1 MIGKTL
7 ILCLCLSVGWLLTV
21 AQVPQN
27 NTHLPNQPNPPA
39 PSNPSN
45 PPNPSNQPN
54 RSILSNLHKRI
65 IPVKQG
71 SVQLDSLSIVP
82 GTVTIA
88 GLPDSL
94 YDIDFVN
101 ARLTW
106 KHLPPLETVVV
117 RYRVFRS
124 RLNAVVNRMQFDSVM
139 NFFGQPFVPDYA
151 GVGQA
156 ENFFNFGNLN
166 YSGSFGRAISF
177 GNSQDAVFTSNL
189 NLQMSGYLADSIEI
203 VAAITDNNIPIQPD
217 GTTAQLNE
225 FDKIFLQFK
234 KKNWQ
239 LSLGDIDIRQQQS
252 YFLTFYKR
260 LQGIAFETT
269 TNITDSITNK
279 TMVSGSIAKGKFNR
293 NVLQPQEGNQGPY
306 RLQGA
311 NNEFYFVVLANTERV
326 YVDGVL
332 LQRGEDRDYVINYN
346 TAEITFTPKQMVT
359 KDKRIVVEFEY
370 ADRNYLNSNI
380 YLTNETNF
388 NEKVKVRLG
397 YFSNVDAKSSPINQT
412 LDANQKLFLKNLG
425 DSINQAYYPYAPID
439 TFSTGSILYKKVDT
453 VYDGSKHDSV
463 FVYSTSPDSA
473 KYKLSFI
480 EVGANNGNYVID
492 LNGANGKVYRWVM
505 PVNGIK
511 QGDYEAAIFLVTPKK
526 QQVANLGVDYKINKN
541 TMLTTEVAMSNYDVN
556 TFSTID
562 KGNDKGYGA
571 KVDLKNTRPFSWS
584 KKGLK
589 LTTDLNYEYV
599 DARFKPLERLRTVE
613 FTRDWGLPLV
623 VTTPENEN
631 IVSAGV
637 QLSDKGNNSLSYQ
650 FTEYNR
656 GTTFT
661 GFRNSIT
668 HVQTIG
674 GWTFNNQFS
683 LSNIEATD
691 QKGYFWRP
699 GVSISRRFKK
709 LWNYTLGGSYA
720 VEHNAIRN
728 KFTDSM
734 ATQSFSFS
742 TATAYLK
749 SDAAKPNH
757 WGITWFTRTNS
768 YPLGTDLLK
777 ADRSQNVT
785 LTTELLKNPHQ
796 QFRFT
801 STYRNLKIINSTL
814 NSQLPD
820 KSLLGRAEYQANTMK
835 GLVSG
840 NLLYEVGA
848 GQEQKRD
855 YSYVEVPAGQGQ
867 YTWIDYNHD
876 GIQQLNE
883 FEVALFQDQAKFIR
897 IFTPT
902 NEYVKA
908 SYNTFNYS
916 INVNPRSAINLS
928 TAHGMRK
935 FVSRLN
941 LQSSLQISK
950 KEIANNLVQFN
961 PFKAPLSDTSLIT
974 LTSNFINTFSFNRFS
989 TKWGFD
995 VTNARNNSK
1004 SLLTYGYESHKL
1016 YDWTLR
1022 TRLNIT
1028 RIFTFEVTGHTGINQ
1043 LITSNPQFD
1052 NRNYKINQ
1060 NSVEPHVTFT
1070 RGSNFRWGVGYK
1082 LSNKNNEQGS
1092 MEKSI
1097 SNSLNTDIKYNILQ
1111 STSISAKFTYSN
1123 ITFTSLDNP
1132 PNPNSSSGYIM
1143 LEGLQ
1148 PGKNY
1153 LWTLDLTKRLS
1164 NNLEFN
1170 MQYEGRK
1177 PGDSRIV
1184 HIGRASIR
1192 ALL

>member
-7 ILCLCLSVGWLLTV
+7 ILCFCLSVGWLLTA
-21 AQVPQN
+21 AQVPQTN
-27 NTHLPNQPNPPA
+27 IH
-39 PSNPSN
+39 
-45 PPNPSNQPN
+45 
-54 RSILSNLHKRI
+54 LSNLRKRI
-65 IPVKQG
+65 IPVKQNTI
-71 SVQLDSLSIVP
+71 QIDTLSIVP
-82 GTVTIA
+82 GTVTVSGIS
-88 GLPDSL
+88 DSL
-94 YDIDFVN
+94 YNIDFVN

-106 KHLPPLETVVV
+106 KHFPPLDTVTV

-124 RLNAVVNRMQFDSVM
+124 RLNAVVNRMKYDSVM

-151 GVGQA
+151 GVGQSD
-156 ENFFNFGNLN
+156 NFFNFGNIN
-166 YSGSFGRAISF
+166 YNGSFGRGISF

-189 NLQMSGYLADSIEI
+189 NLQLSGYLADSIEI

-225 FDKIFLQFK
+225 FDRIFLQFK
-234 KKNWQ
+234 KKTWS
-239 LSLGDIDIRQQQS
+239 LSLGDIDLRQQQS
-252 YFLTFYKR
+252 YFLSFYKR
-260 LQGIAFETT
+260 LQGVSFETT
-269 TNITDSITNK
+269 SAITDKISNK

-293 NVLQPQEGNQGPY
+293 NVLEPQEGNQGPY

-326 YVDGVL
+326 YIDGVL
-332 LQRGEDRDYVINYN
+332 MQRGEDRDYVINYN

-380 YLTNETNF
+380 YLTNETDF
-388 NEKVKVRLG
+388 SKKVKVKLG

-412 LDANQKLFLKNLG
+412 LDASQKLFLKNLG
-425 DSINQAYYPYAPID
+425 DSIQQAYYPYAPLD
-439 TFSTGSILYKKVDT
+439 TFSTGSILYKKIDT
-453 VYDGSKHDSV
+453 VYNSGTHDSV
-463 FVYSTSPDSA
+463 YVYSTSPDSA
-473 KYKLSFI
+473 RYNLSFI
-480 EVGANNGNYVID
+480 EVGVNNGNYIPD
-492 LNGANGKVYRWVM
+492 LNGANGKVYRWIA
-505 PVNGIK
+505 PVNGQK
-511 QGDYEAAIFLVTPKK
+511 QGNFEPAVFLVTPKK
-526 QQVANLGVDYKINKN
+526 QQIANLGVEYNINKN
-541 TMLTTEVAMSNYDVN
+541 TVMSGEVAMSNYDVN

-562 KGNDKGYGA
+562 KGNDKGYAG
-571 KVDLKNTRPFSWS
+571 KVDIKNTIPFKGA

-589 LTTDLNYEYV
+589 LTTTLGYEYV
-599 DARFKPLERLRTVE
+599 DARFKPLERLRNIE
-613 FTRDWGLPLV
+613 FTRDWGLPLLDADLV
-623 VTTPENEN
+623 NEN
-631 IVSAGV
+631 IIRAGV
-637 QLSDKGNNSLSYQ
+637 ALSDKANNSLQYQ

-668 HVQTIG
+668 HIQTIG
-674 GWTFNNQFS
+674 GWTFNNQLS
-683 LSNIEATD
+683 LSNIDATD

-699 GVSISRRFKK
+699 GVNISRRFAK
-709 LWNYTLGGSYA
+709 LKNYTIGGSYA

-734 ATQSFSFS
+734 AAQSFSFS

-749 SDAAKPNH
+749 SDPANPNH
-757 WGITWFTRTNS
+757 WGISWFTRTNS
-768 YPLGTDLLK
+768 YPLGKELVK
-777 ADRSQNVT
+777 ADKSQNVT
-785 LTTELLKNPHQ
+785 LTAELLKNPHQ

-801 STYRNLKIINSTL
+801 STYRKLQIINSSL

-820 KSLLGRAEYQANTMK
+820 ESLLGRAEYQANALH
-835 GLVSG
+835 GLVNG

-855 YSYVEVPAGQGQ
+855 YSYLEVPAGQGQ
-867 YTWIDYNHD
+867 YTWIDYNKD

-902 NEYVKA
+902 NQYVKA

-928 TAHGMRK
+928 TAHGMKK
-935 FVSRLN
+935 FIARLN

-950 KEIANNLVQFN
+950 KEVANNLVQFN
-961 PFKAPLSDTSLIT
+961 PFKAPLNDTSLIT
-974 LTSNFINTFSFNRFS
+974 LTSNFVNTFSFNRFS

-995 VTNARNNSK
+995 ITNARNDNK
-1004 SLLTYGYESHKL
+1004 SLLTYGYESRKL
-1016 YDWTLR
+1016 DDWSVH

-1028 RIFTFEVTGHTGINQ
+1028 RMFTVEITGHTGINQ
-1043 LITSNPQFD
+1043 LITSSEKFD
-1052 NRNYKINQ
+1052 NRNFKIGQ
-1060 NSVEPHVTFT
+1060 KSIEPRVTFT
-1070 RGSNFRWGVGYK
+1070 KGSNFRWGVGYK
-1082 LSNKNNEQGS
+1082 FSDKNNEEGS
-1092 MEKSI
+1092 EEKSI
-1097 SNSLNTDIKYNILQ
+1097 ANSLNTDIKYNILQ
-1111 STSISAKFTYSN
+1111 STSITAKFTYSN
-1123 ITFTSLDNP
+1123 ITFTSLDDP
-1132 PNPNSSSGYIM
+1132 PNVNSSSGYII

-1164 NNLEFN
+1164 NNLEFS

-1177 PGDSRIV
+1177 PGTSRIV